1 MNTKDTYTEGYMGV
15 FMQKNKR
22 KVGAFYEEIAADYLV
37 SQGVMILERNYR
49 NWLGEIDLIG
59 MTADGWLIF
68 VEVKYRS
75 SERLGSPLAAVNG
88 RKQLVIS
95 KVTVEYL
102 KNHYRSMDVR
112 CRFDVVGINGDKIC
126 WIKNAFD
133 FCQ

>member
-1 MNTKDTYTEGYMGV
+1 MFCGYEYKRYLHRSIYGS
-15 FMQKNKR
+15 FYAENKR

-75 SERLGSPLAAVNG
+75 SERSGSPLAAVNG

-95 KVTVEYL
+95 KVAV
-102 KNHYRSMDVR
+102 N
-112 CRFDVVGINGDKIC
+112 I
-126 WIKNAFD
+126 
-133 FCQ
+133 

>member
-1 MNTKDTYTEGYMGV
+1 MNTKDTYTEVYMGV

-75 SERLGSPLAAVNG
+75 SERFRKSAGSSERQKAAG
-88 RKQLVIS
+88 DFQGGS
-95 KVTVEYL
+95 
-102 KNHYRSMDVR
+102 
-112 CRFDVVGINGDKIC
+112 GIFEESLQKHGC
-126 WIKNAFD
+126 EM
-133 FCQ
+133 QV

>member
-1 MNTKDTYTEGYMGV
+1 
-15 FMQKNKR
+15 MQKNKR

-75 SERLGSPLAAVNG
+75 TERSGSPLAAVDG

-95 KVTVEYL
+95 KVAVEYL

-112 CRFDVVGINGDKIC
+112 GRFDVVGINGDKIC

>member
-1 MNTKDTYTEGYMGV
+1 
-15 FMQKNKR
+15 MQKNKR

-75 SERLGSPLAAVNG
+75 SERSGSPLAAVNG
-88 RKQLVIS
+88 RKQLVIFQGGS
-95 KVTVEYL
+95 
-102 KNHYRSMDVR
+102 
-112 CRFDVVGINGDKIC
+112 GIFEESLQKHGC
-126 WIKNAFD
+126 EM
-133 FCQ
+133 QV

>member
-1 MNTKDTYTEGYMGV
+1 MNTKDTYTEVYMGV

-75 SERLGSPLAAVNG
+75 SERSGSPLAAVNG

-95 KVTVEYL
+95 KVAVEYL
-102 KNHYRSMDVR
+102 KNHYRNMDVR

>member
-1 MNTKDTYTEGYMGV
+1 MCRRSAAHRRFVD
-15 FMQKNKR
+15 
-22 KVGAFYEEIAADYLV
+22 FYYKGH
-37 SQGVMILERNYR
+37 S
-49 NWLGEIDLIG
+49 
-59 MTADGWLIF
+59 GWLIF

-75 SERLGSPLAAVNG
+75 SERSGSPLAAVNG

-95 KVTVEYL
+95 KVAVEYL

>member
-1 MNTKDTYTEGYMGV
+1 MGV

-75 SERLGSPLAAVNG
+75 TEHSGNPLAAVDG

-95 KVTVEYL
+95 KVAVEYL
-102 KNHYRSMDVR
+102 KNHYSVDDTIDNIDKVSKADVMQLTR
-112 CRFDVVGINGDKIC
+112 KI
-126 WIKNAFD
+126 KLQALYFLEGK
-133 FCQ
+133 